1 MTNTYQRILIHPDAP
16 SKPAQGASCNGC
28 GVCCLMEPCP
38 LGVLLSRRRSGACVA
53 VRWSDPLR
61 QYRCGALSEPK
72 DILLSV
78 MPWPFL
84 ARALGL
90 SWALAFAARRWI
102 AINQGCDSN
111 VELEQPLGPSV
122 DPHNSRT
129 IENEGLARPTE

>member
-84 ARALGL
+84 ARAPGL
-90 SWALAFAARRWI
+90 SWALALAAGRWI

-111 VELEQPLGPSV
+111 VELEQSLGPSV

>member
-1 MTNTYQRILIHPDAP
+1 M
-16 SKPAQGASCNGC
+16 
-28 GVCCLMEPCP
+28 
-38 LGVLLSRRRSGACVA
+38 GVLLSRRRSGACVA

-78 MPWPFL
+78 MPWSFL
-84 ARALGL
+84 ARAPGL
-90 SWALAFAARRWI
+90 SWALALAARRWI
-102 AINQGCDSN
+102 AINQGCDSD
-111 VELEQPLGPSV
+111 VELEQPLRPSV